1 MNLLNAFNAA
11 DALGR
16 RRFLRTLG
24 ALGTAALAARPAWAD
39 ADPAARE
46 IMEKNFF
53 ASKIASVKSDATM
66 VLTNAEGQTRERG
79 IASLQKLQ
87 ANGIDTKMVMKFN
100 APADI
105 RGVGFLQVEHSD
117 ADDDQWIYLPALK
130 KSRRLVANNKKDSFM
145 GSDFS
150 YGDFARPKV
159 DWYTHRLLRS
169 EAVEGF
175 DCHLIES
182 VPATD
187 AIRQDHGY
195 SRKLTWVRKDSLLEA
210 QVRYHDLGGA
220 LLKTQTVSDHRQLE
234 PATRRWFA
242 LRRQM
247 VNHQT
252 GHKTVLA
259 FVNVQ
264 AGVSAPDEVFSTRT
278 IERE

>member
-1 MNLLNAFNAA
+1 MSSFNAFPNPMH
-11 DALGR
+11 R
-16 RRFLRTLG
+16 RRFLGTLG
-24 ALGTAALAARPAWAD
+24 ALGTAALAARPAWAV
-39 ADPAARE
+39 ADPGARE

-53 ASKIASVKSDATM
+53 ASKIASLKSEATM
-66 VLTNAEGQTRERG
+66 VLTTAEGQTRERG
-79 IASLQKLQ
+79 ISSLQKLQ
-87 ANGIDTKMVMKFN
+87 GNGIDSKMVMKFN

-105 RGVGFLQVEHSD
+105 RGVGFLQIEHSD

-159 DWYTHRLLRS
+159 DWYSHRLLRS

-175 DCHLIES
+175 DCFLIES
-182 VPATD
+182 VPASET
-187 AIRQDHGY
+187 ILRDHGY
-195 SRKLTWVRKDSLLEA
+195 SRKLTWVRKDSFLEA
-210 QVRYHDLGGA
+210 QVQYHDLRGE
-220 LLKTQTVSDHRQLE
+220 LLKTQVVTDHRQLE

-242 LRRQM
+242 MRRQM

-259 FVNVQ
+259 FANVQ
-264 AGVSAPDEVFSTRT
+264 AGVSAPDDVFATRT